1 MNTISPKA
9 IFRALLSRAWL
20 IAAVAVICS
29 LVTCLTSLT
38 LVTPVYRA
46 TASIVVNNGGIN
58 SNAAMSQGD
67 YNASVQMLA
76 TCVDILETRNSYEL
90 LSGRLNYAEWK
101 EKDYSDSV
109 SVSVRSSNSL
119 FIDISAAHTDPKKA
133 VEIANTF
140 ASLAPQSIESVFT
153 TAKVTVAQNAVEASK
168 ISPRVALLTVSAF
181 LIGALAVVGVI
192 VVIAITDQSVKGE
205 DDLIDRYN
213 VPILGNVP
221 DFDMASR

>member
-9 IFRALLSRAWL
+9 ILRALLNRIWL
-20 IAAVAVICS
+20 IVGVAVVCS
-29 LVTCLTSLT
+29 LITCLTCAT
-38 LVTPVYRA
+38 LITPVYRA

-76 TCVDILETRNSYEL
+76 TCVDILKTRNSYEL
-90 LSGRLNYAEWK
+90 LSNKLKYEDWN

-119 FIDISAAHTDPKKA
+119 FIDISASHTDPKKA
-133 VEIANTF
+133 VEIANAF
-140 ASLAPQSIESVFT
+140 ASLTPQTIESVFT
-153 TAKVTVAQNAVEASK
+153 TAKVTIAQSAVESTK

-181 LIGALAVVGVI
+181 LIGAIAVVGVLI
-192 VVIAITDQSVKGE
+192 VIAVTDQTVKGE
-205 DDLIDRYN
+205 DDLTDNYN